1 MPLRKYCLFCMFFS
15 ARSFLRDIDA
25 QPGVRRRL
33 SGPAYLRSPQ
43 KRLVDRY
50 GAHLLAEACGPIVRL
65 GRLAVY
71 ADDRGPTL
79 ITLPRVGMDGEEF
92 GQYKIRTMREG
103 SQKQKVV
110 VGPKY
115 PDDPRITRVGG
126 PLRGWS
132 IDELPQLRNV
142 QEGTMSLVGPRP
154 VSPEEFKA
162 FSDMD
167 EDFGPAY
174 IAGRPGMTGLEQVN
188 GRGQL
193 EPHQRIK
200 MIEQYVG
207 EASLALDVEILAKT
221 IKAVVGQEGA
231 Y

>member
-1 MPLRKYCLFCMFFS
+1 
-15 ARSFLRDIDA
+15 
-25 QPGVRRRL
+25 
-33 SGPAYLRSPQ
+33 
-43 KRLVDRY
+43 
-50 GAHLLAEACGPIVRL
+50 
-65 GRLAVY
+65 
-71 ADDRGPTL
+71 
-79 ITLPRVGMDGEEF
+79 MDGKEF

-110 VGPKY
+110 IGPKH
-115 PDDPRITRVGG
+115 PEDSRITRVGG

-154 VSPEEFKA
+154 ISPEEFKA

-167 EDFGPAY
+167 GDGAY
-174 IAGRPGMTGLEQVN
+174 AAAYTAGRPGMTGLEQVN

-193 EPHQRIK
+193 EPHQRIEL
-200 MIEQYVG
+200 IERYVG
-207 EASLALDVEILAKT
+207 AASLALDVEILAKT